1 MVQERLRGN
10 SYYRS
15 GLFYRAFEGMNPY
28 LGEGEW
34 IFNSLF
40 ESGNL
45 DCAIKVG
52 ESEFDLFLRV
62 DSNTKGHT
70 QWFYFSVKNGLR
82 KQKLKMNICNL
93 SKAKSLFDAVNVLE
107 YRDFSHMSFRVGYI
121 ELMGLVGDREGI
133 ILESQN
139 GLYVMTIYKTS
150 FLPIYWPFIVY
161 S

>member
-1 MVQERLRGN
+1 MKYRVDGRKMVESHMVQEKLRGN

-34 IFNSLF
+34 LFNSLF

-52 ESEFDLFLRV
+52 EAEFDLFLRV

-70 QWFYFSVKNGLR
+70 QWFYFSVKNGSR
-82 KQKLKMNICNL
+82 KQKLKMNLCNL
-93 SKAKSLFDAVNVLE
+93 SKAKSLFDAVCELVC
-107 YRDFSHMSFRVGYI
+107 RDCSPTCFRVRLTARK
-121 ELMGLVGDREGI
+121 ELAGGREG
-133 ILESQN
+133 
-139 GLYVMTIYKTS
+139 GT
-150 FLPIYWPFIVY
+150 
-161 S
+161 